1 MNKTKDITIKI
12 TSVLFAVILWFNVM
26 NTENP
31 VRNKEIKNVIVEK
44 TNLEA
49 LEVSNLILMDSDEY
63 TISVKLSGRIND
75 ISNLS
80 PKNIK
85 AKIDLLGSKKGT
97 NKIPVDVSLVTP
109 IEGVSIVDFSP
120 KEIPVTLDKIV
131 EKQIPVKL
139 KVAGKTKTG
148 YIKGKEE
155 LKQRSIL
162 IQGPKKT
169 IDLIKE
175 AQATLFINNESS
187 DIVTSLPLVLIDV
200 DGKEVINDINKKPS
214 IVDVKL
220 PILKVKRVRVE
231 PVIEGEPLNG
241 YVNTD
246 IIIDPVYV
254 NIKGDDNNIE
264 EITSLKTK
272 PIDITGIKSDL
283 SVETEIILPEGIELA
298 EDKNT
303 VNVSVQIDKIVT
315 KNLEFNLDQ
324 IRVENL
330 NTEYKL
336 GEIKN
341 EGSVLI
347 TLRGTKKEIDK
358 INEKDIK
365 PYINLE
371 GLGIGEHSIDI
382 IPQSPIG
389 IDIIKINPTKVVLTI
404 IDKNADEDN
413 EADNNGE

>member
-1 MNKTKDITIKI
+1 MTKTKDITLKI

-31 VRNKEIKNVIVEK
+31 IRNKEIKNVIVEK
-44 TNLEA
+44 TNLES
-49 LEVSNLILMDSDEY
+49 LEVSNLILMDSEEFS
-63 TISVKLSGRIND
+63 ISVKLSGRIND

-97 NKIPVDVSLVTP
+97 NKIPVDVSLITP

-120 KEIPVTLDKIV
+120 KEIAVNLDKIV
-131 EKQIPVKL
+131 EKQVPVKL
-139 KVAGKTKTG
+139 KVLGKTKTG

-220 PILKVKRVRVE
+220 PILKVKRVKVE
-231 PVIEGEPLNG
+231 PVIKGEPLNG
-241 YVNTD
+241 YVNTES
-246 IIIDPVYV
+246 IIDPVYV
-254 NIKGDDNNIE
+254 NIKGDDNKID

-283 SVETEIILPEGIELA
+283 SVEVEMILPEGIELA

-303 VNVSVQIDKIVT
+303 VKVNVEIDKIVT

-330 NTEYKL
+330 NTDYKL

-341 EGSVLI
+341 EGTILI
-347 TLRGTKKEIDK
+347 TLRGPEEEINK

-371 GLGIGEHSIDI
+371 GLGVGEHSIDI
-382 IPQSPIG
+382 MLHSPIG
-389 IDIIKINPTKVVLTI
+389 IDILKINPTKVVLTI
-404 IDKNADEDN
+404 IDKNADTDN
-413 EADNNGE
+413 EEAGDDE